1 MLAIDDRVEW
11 DWGRG
16 TGEGR
21 VAELHDSRTQ
31 RTIKGAT
38 ITRNGTPD
46 NPAVI
51 VQLDDGG
58 TVLKLASEL
67 RRL

>member
-1 MLAIDDRVEW
+1 MPAFDNRVGRDR
-11 DWGRG
+11 GRG

-31 RTIKGAT
+31 RAIRGAT

-58 TVLKLASEL
+58 TVLKLVSEP
-67 RRL
+67 RRF